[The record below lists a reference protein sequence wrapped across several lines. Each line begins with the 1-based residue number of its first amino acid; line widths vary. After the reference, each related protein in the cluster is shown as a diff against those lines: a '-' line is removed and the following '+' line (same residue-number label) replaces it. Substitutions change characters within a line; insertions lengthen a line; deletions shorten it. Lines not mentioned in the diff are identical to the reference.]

1 MELKRIPVRNAQ
13 PTGTT
18 GSQQNQP
25 GPESTPSVNAEVV
38 AAFEKELVAA
48 RRLAD
53 ENHDNYLRAMAE
65 LDNVRKRVER
75 TYEQRL
81 DNARRDFLRRFLS
94 VADNLEL
101 ALAHAG
107 TDTARPDHLRE
118 GIELTYRDLQRV
130 LADEGIK
137 TMEPVGQPFD
147 PRFHEAVETVVSD
160 TPDGTVVAE
169 IQKGY
174 LYGDQL
180 LRPAKVRV
188 AKQFSW

>member
-18 GSQQNQP
+18 GSQQNQSA
-25 GPESTPSVNAEVV
+25 PESTPSVNAEVV
-38 AAFEKELVAA
+38 AEFEKELVAA

-53 ENHDNYLRAMAE
+53 ENHDKYLLALADLE
-65 LDNVRKRVER
+65 NVRKRVER

-101 ALAHAG
+101 ALVHAG

-130 LADEGIK
+130 LADEGVK
-137 TMEPVGQPFD
+137 TMEPVGLPFD
-147 PRFHEAVETVVSD
+147 PRFHEAVETVVSGA
-160 TPDGTVVAE
+160 PEGTVVAE
-169 IQKGY
+169 VQKGY

-188 AKQFSW
+188 AK